1 MIRDP
6 SSADA
11 NAQAPQG
18 HPDAQV
24 RIDTSSR
31 LAGTQQPKLPAGA
44 PMAPPPAPP
53 PAPDVPAP
61 SQDPNAAPSETA
73 AAAPDVPA
81 APGVQPEPPADPIPT
96 GEVTPDTVPS
106 AASHD
111 ADTVG

>member
-24 RIDTSSR
+24 RIDTTSR

-44 PMAPPPAPP
+44 PMASAPA
-53 PAPDVPAP
+53 VPAV
-61 SQDPNAAPSETA
+61 SQDANAAPSEAA
-73 AAAPDVPA
+73 AAAPAAPA
-81 APGVQPEPPADPIPT
+81 APVEPEADPIPA
-96 GEVTPDTVPS
+96 GEVTPDS
-106 AASHD
+106 AAASD
-111 ADTVG
+111 ADPVG